1 MTRLRLRLLLCFAL
15 CASALGLVSARAD
28 SPNPSFYLVNRSTQA
43 ITEVY
48 ASPVSSD
55 GWGRNRLTDEKINP
69 DGSAS
74 IRLLAD
80 GTCRFD
86 LRVVYQDGNDEQRR
100 AVNTCIVDNIEF
112 GAPAR
117 PAPPRPAPPRPA
129 PPTDQPAPQSDNPA
143 RDPSFRIVNRGDR
156 EIDEVYARVAGST
169 NWGRDRLGDGTINPN
184 SFRVV
189 NLPRGQ
195 CLWDIRLVFADG
207 PSTERRRLNL
217 CDVTDLPVP

>member
-1 MTRLRLRLLLCFAL
+1 MTGLRLRLLLLVVVATFPF
-15 CASALGLVSARAD
+15 GLVSARAD
-28 SPNPSFYLVNRSTQA
+28 APNPSFYLVNRSTQA

-55 GWGRNRLTDEKINP
+55 GWGRNRLSEDKINP
-69 DGSAS
+69 DGSAA

-80 GTCRFD
+80 GNCRFD
-86 LRVVYQDGNDEQRR
+86 LRVVYQDGADEQRR
-100 AVNTCIVDNIEF
+100 AVNTCMVDNIEF

-117 PAPPRPAPPRPA
+117 PATPPRTATSPSQPTPPN
-129 PPTDQPAPQSDNPA
+129 DNPA

-169 NWGRDRLGDGTINPN
+169 SWGRDRLGDGTINPS
-184 SFRVV
+184 SFRVIS
-189 NLPRGQ
+189 LPHGQ

-207 PSTERRRLNL
+207 PSTEKRRLNL
-217 CDVTDLPVP
+217 CDVTDFPVPQ

>member
-1 MTRLRLRLLLCFAL
+1 MTRLRLALLIPLAL
-15 CASALGLVSARAD
+15 ALVALGSLSARAD
-28 SPNPSFYLVNRSTQA
+28 DPNPSFYLVNRSTQA

-55 GWGRNRLTDEKINP
+55 GWGRNRLSEQKINP
-69 DGSAS
+69 DGNAP

-80 GTCRFD
+80 GNCRFD

-100 AVNTCIVDNIEF
+100 AVNTCLVDNIEF
-112 GAPAR
+112 GAPGR
-117 PAPPRPAPPRPA
+117 PATPPRPAPSQ
-129 PPTDQPAPQSDNPA
+129 DQPTPQGGNAA

-156 EIDEVYARVAGST
+156 EIDEVYARIAGSPS
-169 NWGRDRLGDGTINPN
+169 WGRDRLGDGTINPS
-184 SFRVV
+184 SFRVI

>member
-1 MTRLRLRLLLCFAL
+1 MTILRLRWLLLVSLSAFAL
-15 CASALGLVSARAD
+15 SFVPAQAD

-55 GWGRNRLTDEKINP
+55 GWGRNRLSADKINP
-69 DGSAS
+69 DGSAP

-80 GTCRFD
+80 GNCRFD

-100 AVNTCIVDNIEF
+100 AVNTCIVDDIEF

-117 PAPPRPAPPRPA
+117 PAVPPRPAPSP
-129 PPTDQPAPQSDNPA
+129 DQPAPQSNNPD
-143 RDPSFRIVNRGDR
+143 RDPSFRIVNRGER

-169 NWGRDRLGDGTINPN
+169 SWGRDRLGDGTINPN
-184 SFRVV
+184 TFRVIS
-189 NLPRGQ
+189 LPHGQ

-207 PSTERRRLNL
+207 PSTEKRRLNL